1 MSPNPRVNDNC
12 CLLKNTLRTIAQAR
26 NAPPPIIDARDP
38 HVVRDIKLADAVLL
52 AGVFVPGFTGCGM
65 VGDAAGTMVGM
76 ML

>member
-1 MSPNPRVNDNC
+1 M
-12 CLLKNTLRTIAQAR
+12 LKNTLRTIAHAR

-52 AGVFVPGFTGCGM
+52 AGVLVPGLSSCGSI
-65 VGDAAGTMVGM
+65 GDAANTRVSL